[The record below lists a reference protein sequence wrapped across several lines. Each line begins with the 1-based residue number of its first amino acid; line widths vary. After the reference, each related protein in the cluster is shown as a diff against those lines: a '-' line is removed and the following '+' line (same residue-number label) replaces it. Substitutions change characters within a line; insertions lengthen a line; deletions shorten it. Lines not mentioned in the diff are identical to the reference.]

1 MSDNKCIGRQL
12 GSKTASS
19 FKSLVKECVNLSSCL
34 GALIGKQGV
43 LQD

>member
-19 FKSLVKECVNLSSCL
+19 FKSLVKECLNLSSYL
-34 GALIGKQGV
+34 GSVIRKQGV
-43 LQD
+43 LKD